1 MDPWLIHPTLSIR
14 RLPRVSGDGP
24 HIGRTFVVRDAA
36 APRERGWTLLLQ
48 LRLEMVG
55 GCPA

>member
-1 MDPWLIHPTLSIR
+1 MGPYWALLVDRTV

-24 HIGRTFVVRDAA
+24 FAPRAEEDFAA
-36 APRERGWTLLLQ
+36 VAPRERGWAQGVLLQ
-48 LRLEMVG
+48 GGFFG